1 MNVSLMLAML
11 CGVACGLILVAIIL
25 KITKTKKD
33 NGIKCKYDE
42 RQIIARGHGFKLG
55 FFTLVI
61 YDFIYGMLGIFST
74 KQLFDPLL
82 AMTIGIMIA
91 AAVHITYCIWKEAYF
106 SLNEEPKRVLI
117 AFLLI
122 ALANILIGIVNIS
135 NGEIFTN
142 GVLNFR
148 IVNLLCGFFFFEIFI
163 ALGIKKLVNKKE
175 KE

>member
-106 SLNEEPKRVLI
+106 SLN
-117 AFLLI
+117 
-122 ALANILIGIVNIS
+122 
-135 NGEIFTN
+135 
-142 GVLNFR
+142 
-148 IVNLLCGFFFFEIFI
+148 
-163 ALGIKKLVNKKE
+163 
-175 KE
+175 